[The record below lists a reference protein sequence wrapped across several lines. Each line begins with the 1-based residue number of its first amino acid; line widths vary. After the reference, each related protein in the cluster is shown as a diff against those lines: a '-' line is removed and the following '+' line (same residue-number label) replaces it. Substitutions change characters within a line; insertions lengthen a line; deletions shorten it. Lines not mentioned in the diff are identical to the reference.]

1 MTMISLHRYLF
12 SKSSQLISF
21 KVLASASHANNTYL
35 PPAPTSNLR
44 TFSAAP
50 PNIEPTTRKR
60 LDVAIA
66 GLPNA
71 GKSQLLNSL
80 VGTKVAAV
88 SRKRHTTRSGIL
100 AARTIENTQIVFV
113 DTPGFMHHA
122 STAREGVRQ
131 LAAHASSEM
140 DEVDHVLLVM
150 DGAKKLEADV
160 KRAIVMLMFMALR
173 SRGRREGGKSIELI
187 SQKQRS
193 KFAVVVNKV
202 DLVSPKEKL
211 LGIAGE
217 VGSMAESCI
226 RVLLEQRRSQSKVK
240 LGDLVNHVVENHM
253 DEQGF
258 DGVHDDDVELF
269 ATLTPEFHFTR
280 LVTD

>member
-1 MTMISLHRYLF
+1 MRRGRRSGIYLSVISVFSHCVSFLRPLSSLSSITDHRKPSPSLHLIYYLEDTIKAMTMISLHRYLF

-21 KVLASASHANNTYL
+21 KVLASASHANNTFL

-44 TFSAAP
+44 MFSAAL

-60 LDVAIA
+60 LDVAIV

-140 DEVDHVLLVM
+140 DEVDQLC
-150 DGAKKLEADV
+150 
-160 KRAIVMLMFMALR
+160 
-173 SRGRREGGKSIELI
+173 
-187 SQKQRS
+187 
-193 KFAVVVNKV
+193 
-202 DLVSPKEKL
+202 
-211 LGIAGE
+211 AG
-217 VGSMAESCI
+217 
-226 RVLLEQRRSQSKVK
+226 
-240 LGDLVNHVVENHM
+240 
-253 DEQGF
+253 
-258 DGVHDDDVELF
+258 
-269 ATLTPEFHFTR
+269 
-280 LVTD
+280 